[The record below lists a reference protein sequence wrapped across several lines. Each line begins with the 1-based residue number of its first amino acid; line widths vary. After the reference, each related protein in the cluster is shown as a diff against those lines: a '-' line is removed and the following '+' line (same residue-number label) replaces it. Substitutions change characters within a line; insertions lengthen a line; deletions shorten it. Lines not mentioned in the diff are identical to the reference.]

1 MELRHLRY
9 FTAVVDCKG
18 YREASRRLHI
28 AQPSISQAVSD
39 LEDDLG
45 LKLFTRTG
53 RKASLRPEG
62 EIFYADAVRI
72 LQQAESAILTARRAS
87 QGKVGR
93 LSIGFIGSATLS
105 FLPDLIRRYKLE
117 HPNVKL
123 TLHDLYPVEMDQA
136 CDRGEIDIAITR
148 PLSLERSRSRQSK
161 VLLRDPLIAVF
172 PRSRKL
178 KRKRIPLADLA
189 NERFILFHRQGAP
202 GVFDTIVGACRSQG
216 FSPRVENEPNS
227 MQTILSLVEAE
238 EGVAIVPA
246 SISNLRSH
254 GVQFVRLVPDL
265 YLDLIVAWRA
275 GEDSGVLHTFLYFLN
290 ANADA
295 IRAKAELALSSITR
309 TRSPD
314 RPGNITAQLKRR

>member
-9 FTAVVDCKG
+9 FTAVVESKG

-28 AQPSISQAVSD
+28 AQPSISEAVSD
-39 LEDDLG
+39 LEDELG
-45 LKLFTRTG
+45 LKLFSRAHRNARVT
-53 RKASLRPEG
+53 PEG
-62 EIFYADAVRI
+62 EIFYEDAVRI
-72 LQQAESAILTARRAS
+72 LQQAETAILTAKRAAE
-87 QGKVGR
+87 GKVGR

-117 HPNVKL
+117 YPNVKL
-123 TLHDLYPVEMDQA
+123 ALHDLYPAELDKA

-148 PLSLERSRSRQSK
+148 TLSLERSKNRQSR
-161 VLLRDPLIAVF
+161 VLLRDPLVAVV

-178 KRKRIPLADLA
+178 KLKSKKIRLADLA
-189 NERFILFHRQGAP
+189 KERFILFHRQGAP

-216 FSPRVENEPNS
+216 FSPQVENEPNS

-246 SISNLRSH
+246 SISNLRSN

-265 YLDLIVAWRA
+265 HLDLIVAWSR
-275 GEDSGVLHTFLYFLN
+275 GETSVILRTFLDFLN
-290 ANADA
+290 ANTDA
-295 IRAKAELALSSITR
+295 IRAKAELALSSIASSI
-309 TRSPD
+309 RS
-314 RPGNITAQLKRR
+314 

>member
-9 FTAVVDCKG
+9 FTAVVECQG
-18 YREASRRLHI
+18 YRGASRRLHI

-39 LEDDLG
+39 LEDELG
-45 LKLFTRTG
+45 LKLFSRTG
-53 RKASLRPEG
+53 RNATVTPEG
-62 EIFYADAVRI
+62 EIFYADAIRI
-72 LQQAESAILTARRAS
+72 LQQAETAILTAKRAA
-87 QGKVGR
+87 QGEVGR

-123 TLHDLYPVEMDQA
+123 TLHDLYPVELDKA

-148 PLSLERSRSRQSK
+148 PLSPERGKSRQSR
-161 VLLRDPLIAVF
+161 LLLHDPLIAVL

-178 KRKRIPLADLA
+178 KNKKIRLAELA
-189 NERFILFHRQGAP
+189 NERFILFHRAGAP
-202 GVFDTIVGACRSQG
+202 VVFDTIVGACRSQG

-238 EGVAIVPA
+238 EGVAVVPA

-265 YLDLIVAWRA
+265 YLDLIVAWQ
-275 GEDSGVLHTFLYFLN
+275 SGAPSAVVRTFLDFLN
-290 ANADA
+290 TNTDA
-295 IRAKAELALSSITR
+295 IRAKAELALSSIAR
-309 TRSPD
+309 IKS
-314 RPGNITAQLKRR
+314 

>member
-9 FTAVVDCKG
+9 FTAVVECKG

-28 AQPSISQAVSD
+28 AQPSISEAVSD
-39 LEDDLG
+39 LEGELG
-45 LKLFTRTG
+45 LKLFSRTHRNARLTR
-53 RKASLRPEG
+53 EG

-72 LQQAESAILTARRAS
+72 LGQAETAILTAKRAA

-117 HPNVKL
+117 YPNVKL
-123 TLHDLYPVEMDQA
+123 ALHDLYPVEMDKTW
-136 CDRGEIDIAITR
+136 DRGEIDIAITR
-148 PLSLERSRSRQSK
+148 MLSPERSKNLQSR
-161 VLLRDPLIAVF
+161 VLLRDPLVAVL
-172 PRSRKL
+172 PRSRKF
-178 KRKRIPLADLA
+178 KTKKVRLADLA

-265 YLDLIVAWRA
+265 YLDLIVAWPL
-275 GEDSGVLHTFLYFLN
+275 GETSVVVRKFLDFLS

-295 IRAKAELALSSITR
+295 IRAKAELALSSIAR
-309 TRSPD
+309 IQS
-314 RPGNITAQLKRR
+314 

>member
-1 MELRHLRY
+1 MERRHLRY
-9 FTAVVDCKG
+9 FTAVVECKG

-28 AQPSISQAVSD
+28 AQPSISEAVSG
-39 LEDDLG
+39 LEDELG
-45 LKLFTRTG
+45 LKLFWRTHRNARLTR
-53 RKASLRPEG
+53 EG
-62 EIFYADAVRI
+62 EIFYADAARI
-72 LQQAESAILTARRAS
+72 LQQAETAILTAKRAA

-117 HPNVKL
+117 YPNVKL
-123 TLHDLYPVEMDQA
+123 ALHDLYPVELDQA
-136 CDRGEIDIAITR
+136 WDRGEIDIAITR
-148 PLSLERSRSRQSK
+148 SLEHSKNLQSR
-161 VLLRDPLIAVF
+161 VLLRDPLVAVL

-178 KRKRIPLADLA
+178 KSKKIRLADLA
-189 NERFILFHRQGAP
+189 NERFILFHRKGAP
-202 GVFDTIVGACRSQG
+202 GVFDTIVGACRAQG

-246 SISNLRSH
+246 SSSSLRSN
-254 GVQFVRLVPDL
+254 GVLFVRLVPDTL
-265 YLDLIVAWRA
+265 YLDLVVAWPQ
-275 GEDSGVLHTFLYFLN
+275 GEPSAVLRTFLDFLS

-309 TRSPD
+309 
-314 RPGNITAQLKRR
+314 IKA

>member
-9 FTAVVDCKG
+9 FTAVVESKG

-28 AQPSISQAVSD
+28 AQPSISEAVSG
-39 LEDDLG
+39 LEEELG
-45 LKLFTRTG
+45 LKLFSRTRRNARLT
-53 RKASLRPEG
+53 PEG

-72 LQQAESAILTARRAS
+72 LQLAETAILTAKRAA

-117 HPNVKL
+117 YPNVKL
-123 TLHDLYPVEMDQA
+123 AFHDLYPVELGQA
-136 CDRGEIDIAITR
+136 CVRGEIDIAITR
-148 PLSLERSRSRQSK
+148 ILSLEHSKNLQSR
-161 VLLRDPLIAVF
+161 VLLRDPLVAVL

-178 KRKRIPLADLA
+178 KSRKIRLADLA

-202 GVFDTIVGACRSQG
+202 AVFDTIVGACRSQG

-246 SISNLRSH
+246 STSNLRSN
-254 GVQFVRLVPDL
+254 GVQFVRLVPDTL
-265 YLDLIVAWRA
+265 YLDLIVAWPL
-275 GEDSGVLHTFLYFLN
+275 GEPSVVLRTFLDFLS

-295 IRAKAELALSSITR
+295 IRAKAELALSSIAR
-309 TRSPD
+309 IKS
-314 RPGNITAQLKRR
+314 

>member
-9 FTAVVDCKG
+9 FTAVVECKG

-28 AQPSISQAVSD
+28 AQPSISEAVSD
-39 LEDDLG
+39 LEGELG
-45 LKLFTRTG
+45 LKLFSRTHRNARLTR
-53 RKASLRPEG
+53 EG

-72 LQQAESAILTARRAS
+72 LGQAETAILTAKRAA

-117 HPNVKL
+117 YPNVKL
-123 TLHDLYPVEMDQA
+123 ALHDLYPVEMDKTW
-136 CDRGEIDIAITR
+136 DRGEIDVAITR
-148 PLSLERSRSRQSK
+148 MLSPERSKNLQSR
-161 VLLRDPLIAVF
+161 VLLRDPLVAVL
-172 PRSRKL
+172 PRSRKF
-178 KRKRIPLADLA
+178 KTKKVRLADLA

-265 YLDLIVAWRA
+265 YLDLIVAWPL
-275 GEDSGVLHTFLYFLN
+275 GETSVVVRKFLDFLS

-295 IRAKAELALSSITR
+295 IRAKAELALSSIAR
-309 TRSPD
+309 IKS
-314 RPGNITAQLKRR
+314 

>member
-9 FTAVVDCKG
+9 FTAVVECQG
-18 YREASRRLHI
+18 YRGASRRLHI

-39 LEDDLG
+39 LEDELG
-45 LKLFTRTG
+45 LKLFSRTG
-53 RKASLRPEG
+53 RNATVTPEG
-62 EIFYADAVRI
+62 EIFYADAIRI
-72 LQQAESAILTARRAS
+72 LQQAETAILTAKRAA
-87 QGKVGR
+87 QGEVGR

-123 TLHDLYPVEMDQA
+123 TLHDLYPVELDKA

-148 PLSLERSRSRQSK
+148 PLSLERSKSRQSR
-161 VLLRDPLIAVF
+161 LLLHDPLIAVL

-178 KRKRIPLADLA
+178 KNKKIRLAELAD
-189 NERFILFHRQGAP
+189 ERFILFHRAGAP
-202 GVFDTIVGACRSQG
+202 VVFDTIVGACRSQG

-238 EGVAIVPA
+238 EGVAVVPA

-254 GVQFVRLVPDL
+254 GVRFVRLVPDL
-265 YLDLIVAWRA
+265 YLDLIVAWQL
-275 GEDSGVLHTFLYFLN
+275 GEPSAVVRTFLDFLN
-290 ANADA
+290 ANTEA
-295 IRAKAELALSSITR
+295 IRAKAELALSSIAR
-309 TRSPD
+309 IKS
-314 RPGNITAQLKRR
+314 

>member
-18 YREASRRLHI
+18 YREASRQLHI
-28 AQPSISQAVSD
+28 AQPSISEAVSD
-39 LEDDLG
+39 LEHELG
-45 LKLFTRTG
+45 LKLFSRTHRNARVTR
-53 RKASLRPEG
+53 EG

-72 LQQAESAILTARRAS
+72 LQLSETAVLTAKRAA

-117 HPNVKL
+117 YPNVKL
-123 TLHDLYPVEMDQA
+123 ELHDLYPVELDQA

-148 PLSLERSRSRQSK
+148 ALSLERSKNRQSR
-161 VLLRDPLIAVF
+161 VLLRDPLIAVL

-178 KRKRIPLADLA
+178 KSKNKKIRLADLA
-189 NERFILFHRQGAP
+189 NERFILFHRKGAP
-202 GVFDTIVGACRSQG
+202 AVFDTIVGACRSHG

-246 SISNLRSH
+246 SISNLRSK

-265 YLDLIVAWRA
+265 YLDLIAVWPL
-275 GEDSGVLHTFLYFLN
+275 GEPSAVLHTFLDFLN
-290 ANADA
+290 ANTEA
-295 IRAKAELALSSITR
+295 IRAKAELALSSIAR
-309 TRSPD
+309 
-314 RPGNITAQLKRR
+314 LKA

>member
-18 YREASRRLHI
+18 YREASRQLHI
-28 AQPSISQAVSD
+28 AQPSISEAVSD
-39 LEDDLG
+39 LEHELG
-45 LKLFTRTG
+45 LKLFSRTH
-53 RKASLRPEG
+53 RNARVTPEG
-62 EIFYADAVRI
+62 EIFYADAVRV
-72 LQQAESAILTARRAS
+72 LQLAETAILTAKRAA

-117 HPNVKL
+117 YPNVKL
-123 TLHDLYPVEMDQA
+123 ELHDLYPVELDQA

-148 PLSLERSRSRQSK
+148 ALSLERSKNRQSR
-161 VLLRDPLIAVF
+161 VLLRDPLIAVL

-178 KRKRIPLADLA
+178 KSKNKKIRLADLA
-189 NERFILFHRQGAP
+189 NERFILFHRKGAP
-202 GVFDTIVGACRSQG
+202 AVFDTIVGACRSHG

-246 SISNLRSH
+246 SISNLRSK
-254 GVQFVRLVPDL
+254 GVQFVRLEPDL
-265 YLDLIVAWRA
+265 YLDLIAVWPL
-275 GEDSGVLHTFLYFLN
+275 GEPSAVLHTFLDFLN
-290 ANADA
+290 ANTEA
-295 IRAKAELALSSITR
+295 IRAKAELALSSIAR
-309 TRSPD
+309 
-314 RPGNITAQLKRR
+314 LKA

>member
-9 FTAVVDCKG
+9 FAAVVESKG

-28 AQPSISQAVSD
+28 AQPSISEAVSD
-39 LEDDLG
+39 LEDELG
-45 LKLFTRTG
+45 LKLFSRTH
-53 RKASLRPEG
+53 RNARVTPEG

-72 LQQAESAILTARRAS
+72 LQQAEAAILTAKRAG

-105 FLPDLIRRYKLE
+105 FLPDLIRRYKLAY
-117 HPNVKL
+117 PNVKL
-123 TLHDLYPVEMDQA
+123 ALHHLYPVEMDKA
-136 CDRGEIDIAITR
+136 WDKGEIDIAITR
-148 PLSLERSRSRQSK
+148 SLSLERSKNFQSR
-161 VLLRDPLIAVF
+161 VLLRDPLVAVL

-178 KRKRIPLADLA
+178 RSKNKRIRLADLA

-227 MQTILSLVEAE
+227 MQSILSLVEAE
-238 EGVAIVPA
+238 EGVAIAPA

-254 GVQFVRLVPDL
+254 GVQFVRLEPDNV
-265 YLDLIVAWRA
+265 YLDLIVAWPLREA
-275 GEDSGVLHTFLYFLN
+275 SAVLRTFLDFLD

-295 IRAKAELALSSITR
+295 IRAKAELALSSIAR
-309 TRSPD
+309 IKS
-314 RPGNITAQLKRR
+314 

>member
-9 FTAVVDCKG
+9 FTAVVECKG

-39 LEDDLG
+39 LEDELG
-45 LKLFTRTG
+45 LKLFSRTG
-53 RKASLRPEG
+53 RNARLRPEG

-72 LQQAESAILTARRAS
+72 LQQAETAILTAKRAA
-87 QGKVGR
+87 QGQVGR

-105 FLPDLIRRYKLE
+105 FLPDLVRRYKLE
-117 HPNVKL
+117 YPDVKL
-123 TLHDLYPVEMDQA
+123 ALHDLYPVELDKA

-148 PLSLERSRSRQSK
+148 TLSLERSKNRQSR
-161 VLLRDPLIAVF
+161 VLLRDPLVAAL

-178 KRKRIPLADLA
+178 KSKKIRLADLA
-189 NERFILFHRQGAP
+189 NEPFILFHRQGAP

-246 SISNLRSH
+246 STSNLRSN
-254 GVQFVRLVPDL
+254 GVQFVRLAPDL
-265 YLDLIVAWRA
+265 YLDLIVAWQL
-275 GEDSGVLHTFLYFLN
+275 GEPSVVLRTFLDFLN

-295 IRAKAELALSSITR
+295 IRAKAELALSSI
-309 TRSPD
+309 
-314 RPGNITAQLKRR
+314 AHMKA

>member
-9 FTAVVDCKG
+9 FTAVVECKG
-18 YREASRRLHI
+18 YREASRQLHI
-28 AQPSISQAVSD
+28 AQPSISEAVSD
-39 LEDDLG
+39 LEDELG
-45 LKLFTRTG
+45 LKLFSRAHRNARVT
-53 RKASLRPEG
+53 PEG
-62 EIFYADAVRI
+62 EIFYEDAVRI
-72 LQQAESAILTARRAS
+72 LQQAETAVLTAKRAAE
-87 QGKVGR
+87 GKVGR

-117 HPNVKL
+117 YPNVKL
-123 TLHDLYPVEMDQA
+123 ALHDLYPAELDKA

-148 PLSLERSRSRQSK
+148 TLSLERSKNRQSR
-161 VLLRDPLIAVF
+161 VLLRDPLVAVV

-178 KRKRIPLADLA
+178 RLRSKKIRLADLA

-216 FSPRVENEPNS
+216 FSPQVENEPNS

-246 SISNLRSH
+246 SISNLRSN

-265 YLDLIVAWRA
+265 HLDLIVAWSR
-275 GEDSGVLHTFLYFLN
+275 GETSVILRTFLDFLN
-290 ANADA
+290 ANSDA
-295 IRAKAELALSSITR
+295 IRAKAELALSSISSSI
-309 TRSPD
+309 RS
-314 RPGNITAQLKRR
+314 

>member
-9 FTAVVDCKG
+9 FTAVVECKG
-18 YREASRRLHI
+18 YREASRRLHV

-39 LEDDLG
+39 LEDELG
-45 LKLFTRTG
+45 LKLFSRTH
-53 RKASLRPEG
+53 RNARITPEG
-62 EIFYADAVRI
+62 EIFYVDAVGI
-72 LQQAESAILTARRAS
+72 LQHAETAILTAKRAA

-105 FLPDLIRRYKLE
+105 FLPDLIRRYKRE
-117 HPNVKL
+117 YPNVKL
-123 TLHDLYPVEMDQA
+123 ALHDLYPVELDKA

-148 PLSLERSRSRQSK
+148 TLSLERSRNRQSK
-161 VLLRDPLIAVF
+161 VLLRDPLVAVL
-172 PRSRKL
+172 PGSRKL
-178 KRKRIPLADLA
+178 KSKKIRLADLA
-189 NERFILFHRQGAP
+189 NEQFILFHRQGAP

-246 SISNLRSH
+246 STSNLRSN

-265 YLDLIVAWRA
+265 YLDLIVAWQL
-275 GEDSGVLHTFLYFLN
+275 GETSVVVRTFLDFLS

-295 IRAKAELALSSITR
+295 IRAKAELALSTIAR
-309 TRSPD
+309 IRSYS
-314 RPGNITAQLKRR
+314 

>member
-9 FTAVVDCKG
+9 FTAVVECKG

-39 LEDDLG
+39 LEDELG
-45 LKLFTRTG
+45 LKLFSRTG
-53 RKASLRPEG
+53 RNARLKPEG

-72 LQQAESAILTARRAS
+72 LQQAETAILTAKRAA

-117 HPNVKL
+117 YPNVKL
-123 TLHDLYPVEMDQA
+123 ALHELYPVELDKA

-148 PLSLERSRSRQSK
+148 TLSLERSKNRQSR
-161 VLLRDPLIAVF
+161 VLLRDPLVAVL

-178 KRKRIPLADLA
+178 KSKKIRLADLA

-246 SISNLRSH
+246 STSNLRSN

-265 YLDLIVAWRA
+265 YLDLIVAWQL
-275 GEDSGVLHTFLYFLN
+275 GETSVVVRTFLDFLS

-295 IRAKAELALSSITR
+295 IRAKAELALSSIAR
-309 TRSPD
+309 IKS
-314 RPGNITAQLKRR
+314 

>member
-39 LEDDLG
+39 LEDELG
-45 LKLFTRTG
+45 LKLFSRTG
-53 RKASLRPEG
+53 RNARLRPEG

-72 LQQAESAILTARRAS
+72 LQQAETAIVTAKRAA

-117 HPNVKL
+117 YPDVKL
-123 TLHDLYPVEMDQA
+123 ALHDLYPVELDQA

-148 PLSLERSRSRQSK
+148 TLSLERSRNRQSR
-161 VLLRDPLIAVF
+161 VLLRDPLVAVL

-178 KRKRIPLADLA
+178 KLKSKKIRLADLA
-189 NERFILFHRQGAP
+189 DERFVLFHRKGAP
-202 GVFDTIVGACRSQG
+202 AVFDTIVGACRSQG

-227 MQTILSLVEAE
+227 MQTILSLVEAD

-246 SISNLRSH
+246 STSILRSH
-254 GVQFVRLVPDL
+254 GVRFVRLVPDL
-265 YLDLIVAWRA
+265 YLDLIAVWPI
-275 GEDSGVLHTFLYFLN
+275 GEPSAVLRTFLDFLST
-290 ANADA
+290 NADA
-295 IRAKAELALSSITR
+295 IRAKADLALSTITR
-309 TRSPD
+309 IKS
-314 RPGNITAQLKRR
+314 

>member
-9 FTAVVDCKG
+9 FTAVVECKG
-18 YREASRRLHI
+18 YREASRRLHV

-39 LEDDLG
+39 LEDELG
-45 LKLFTRTG
+45 LKLFSRTG
-53 RKASLRPEG
+53 RSARLRPEG

-72 LQQAESAILTARRAS
+72 LQQAETAILTAKRAA
-87 QGKVGR
+87 QGQVGR

-105 FLPDLIRRYKLE
+105 FLPDLVRRYKLE
-117 HPNVKL
+117 YPDVKL
-123 TLHDLYPVEMDQA
+123 ALHDLYPVELDKA

-148 PLSLERSRSRQSK
+148 TLSLERSKNRQSR
-161 VLLRDPLIAVF
+161 VLLRDPLVAAL

-178 KRKRIPLADLA
+178 KSKKIRLADLA
-189 NERFILFHRQGAP
+189 NEPFILFHRQGAP

-246 SISNLRSH
+246 STSNLRSN
-254 GVQFVRLVPDL
+254 GVQFVRLAPDL
-265 YLDLIVAWRA
+265 YLDLIVAWQL
-275 GEDSGVLHTFLYFLN
+275 GEPSVVLRTFLDFLN

-295 IRAKAELALSSITR
+295 IRAKAELALSSI
-309 TRSPD
+309 
-314 RPGNITAQLKRR
+314 AHMKA

>member
-9 FTAVVDCKG
+9 FTAVVESKG

-28 AQPSISQAVSD
+28 AQPSISEAVSG
-39 LEDDLG
+39 LEEELG
-45 LKLFTRTG
+45 LKLFSRTHRNARLTPG
-53 RKASLRPEG
+53 G

-72 LQQAESAILTARRAS
+72 LQLAETAILTAKRAA

-117 HPNVKL
+117 YPNVKL
-123 TLHDLYPVEMDQA
+123 ALHDLYPVELGQA
-136 CDRGEIDIAITR
+136 CVRGEIDIAITR
-148 PLSLERSRSRQSK
+148 ILSLEHSKNLQSR
-161 VLLRDPLIAVF
+161 VLLRDPLVAVL

-178 KRKRIPLADLA
+178 KSKKIRLADLA

-246 SISNLRSH
+246 STSNLRSN
-254 GVQFVRLVPDL
+254 GVQFVRLVPDTL
-265 YLDLIVAWRA
+265 YLDLIVAWPL
-275 GEDSGVLHTFLYFLN
+275 GEPSVVLRTFLDFLS

-295 IRAKAELALSSITR
+295 IRAKAEFARSSIAR
-309 TRSPD
+309 IKS
-314 RPGNITAQLKRR
+314 

>member
-9 FTAVVDCKG
+9 FTAVVACKG

-28 AQPSISQAVSD
+28 AQPSISEAVSD
-39 LEDDLG
+39 LEDELG
-45 LKLFTRTG
+45 LKLFLRTH
-53 RKASLRPEG
+53 RNARLTPEG

-72 LQQAESAILTARRAS
+72 LQQAETAILTAKRAA

-117 HPNVKL
+117 YPNVKL
-123 TLHDLYPVEMDQA
+123 VLHDLYPVELHQA
-136 CDRGEIDIAITR
+136 WERGEIDIAITR
-148 PLSLERSRSRQSK
+148 SLEHSKNLQSR
-161 VLLRDPLIAVF
+161 VLLRDPLVAVL

-178 KRKRIPLADLA
+178 KSKKIRLADLA
-189 NERFILFHRQGAP
+189 NERFILFHRKGAP
-202 GVFDTIVGACRSQG
+202 AVFDTIVGACRSQG

-246 SISNLRSH
+246 SSSSLRSN
-254 GVQFVRLVPDL
+254 GVQFIRLVPGNL
-265 YLDLIVAWRA
+265 YLDLIVAWPL
-275 GEDSGVLHTFLYFLN
+275 GEASAVLRTFLDFLS
-290 ANADA
+290 ANEDA
-295 IRAKAELALSSITR
+295 IRAKAELTLSSIAR
-309 TRSPD
+309 IRS
-314 RPGNITAQLKRR
+314 

>member
-9 FTAVVDCKG
+9 FTAVVACKG

-28 AQPSISQAVSD
+28 AQPSISEAVSD
-39 LEDDLG
+39 LEDELG
-45 LKLFTRTG
+45 LKLFLRTH
-53 RKASLRPEG
+53 RNARLTPEG

-72 LQQAESAILTARRAS
+72 LQQAETAILTAKRAA

-117 HPNVKL
+117 YPNVKL
-123 TLHDLYPVEMDQA
+123 VLHDLYPVELDQA
-136 CDRGEIDIAITR
+136 WDRGEIDIAITR
-148 PLSLERSRSRQSK
+148 SLEHSKNLQSR
-161 VLLRDPLIAVF
+161 VLLRDPLVAVL

-178 KRKRIPLADLA
+178 KSKKIQLIDLA
-189 NERFILFHRQGAP
+189 NERFILFHRKGAP
-202 GVFDTIVGACRSQG
+202 AVFDTIVGACRSQG

-246 SISNLRSH
+246 SSSSLRSN
-254 GVQFVRLVPDL
+254 GVQFIQLVPGNL
-265 YLDLIVAWRA
+265 YLDLIVAWPL
-275 GEDSGVLHTFLYFLN
+275 GEASAVLRTFLDFLS
-290 ANADA
+290 ANEDA
-295 IRAKAELALSSITR
+295 IRAKAELTLSSIAR
-309 TRSPD
+309 NRS
-314 RPGNITAQLKRR
+314 